1 MDQNQTAKLEL
12 LFHALVDIP
21 RGAEREAA
29 AIRLSEGDGNLARR
43 ALELADSGEKAEA
56 ANRAARQAVSAPRL
70 YGNYRTVRLLGT
82 GGMGAVYLAERTDGQ
97 FQQTAAVKVIA
108 PYVAGETFEE
118 RFLAERQIL
127 AGLSHPNITKLLDG
141 GVTAEGT
148 PYLVMEYVAGD
159 PLDSYCD
166 AHKLGLRERLE
177 LFLKVCAPVAY
188 AHRNLVVHRDLKPSN
203 ILVTS
208 ERQPML
214 LDFGTAKVLTGAEN
228 NATVT
233 LALLTIRYSSPEQR
247 SRAPITTST
256 DIFSLGVILYELL
269 TGAWPFG
276 DPASPRQM
284 LERLA
289 RETPITSPQTAV
301 TEEASLARSSSLR
314 SLRGSLAGDL
324 RNVRAKALAP
334 APEQRYETVQAL
346 SADIENWLAGLPVHA
361 KPPRFSY
368 RAGKFLRRHWLPSA
382 AVAVFMSG
390 LLAATLFSVHEA
402 KLARAEAL
410 KAEKV
415 NRFLND
421 MLSSASTQEFDP
433 QKFTVAQMLDAA
445 APRLETSWKGD
456 PLIEATLRNSLG
468 SSYTAVQKYDLA
480 KLQLETARATFQ
492 RLGRKSDEA
501 ESLFLLGTNAAEAG
515 APAESIRYYRA
526 GLERLD
532 SLGKDAPALLVFRTK
547 QSLADDLSSVMNQ
560 DLEQAGK
567 LFTEAIELAE
577 REPSIPRSE
586 FANARTTQGA
596 MLLNLGKTAEAEA
609 AFNQALALFRQE
621 NFEGSAKAQVFYYLA
636 ILNSRRDNF
645 LAARDFAR
653 QYYEV
658 NLRNIGPDHERTAQA
673 KIMWARFRA
682 ETGETK
688 EAVEQAREAIQVVRR
703 AVPPLSSVLW
713 TPLAS
718 ASHILSLAGR
728 FDEAEP
734 LAREQLAIV
743 DHQQLPEADA
753 RRAGTLFELGI
764 ALQGEKKNREAATT
778 FERADRIYEQLGPV
792 WNLRAEQVR
801 KKLSELRSQPK
812 K

>member
-56 ANRAARQAVSAPRL
+56 ANRAARHAVSAPRL
-70 YGNYRTVRLLGT
+70 YGNYRTIRLLGT

-324 RNVRAKALAP
+324 RNVLAKALAP

-368 RAGKFLRRHWLPSA
+368 RAGKFLRRHWLPCA

-586 FANARTTQGA
+586 LANARTTQGA
-596 MLLNLGKTAEAEA
+596 MLLNGKTAEAEA
-609 AFNQALALFRQE
+609 AFYQALALFRRE
-621 NFEGSAKAQVFYYLA
+621 NYEGIAKGQVFYYLA

-645 LAARDFAR
+645 VAAAEFAR

-688 EAVEQAREAIQVVRR
+688 EAVEQAREAMQVVRR

>member
-1 MDQNQTAKLEL
+1 MHQNETATLEL
-12 LFHALVDIP
+12 LFHALIDIP

-29 AIRLSEGDGNLARR
+29 AIRLSEGDGDLARR
-43 ALELADSGEKAEA
+43 ALDLADSGEKAEA
-56 ANRAARQAVSAPRL
+56 ANRAAREAASAPRL

-177 LFLKVCAPVAY
+177 LFLKVCAPVAH

-208 ERQPML
+208 EGQPML

-247 SRAPITTST
+247 ARAPITTSS

-276 DPASPRQM
+276 DPASPQQM
-284 LERLA
+284 LERFA
-289 RETPITSPQTAV
+289 RETPMTSPLTAV
-301 TEEASLARSSSLR
+301 TEEASRARSSNLR
-314 SLRGSLAGDL
+314 SLRNSLAGDF
-324 RNVRAKALAP
+324 RNVLAKALAP

-346 SADIENWLAGLPVHA
+346 SADIENWLAGLPVQA

-382 AVAVFMSG
+382 AVAVFVSG

-402 KLARAEAL
+402 KLVRAEAL

-421 MLSSASTQEFDP
+421 MLSSASTQDFDP
-433 QKFTVAQMLDAA
+433 RKFTVAQMLDAA
-445 APRLETSWKGD
+445 APRLEMSWKGD

-480 KLQLETARATFQ
+480 KLQLETARTTFQ

-567 LFTEAIELAE
+567 LFTEAIELNH
-577 REPSIPRSE
+577 PSPDRSLPTPGQHR
-586 FANARTTQGA
+586 ARCSSTSGRPPKLR
-596 MLLNLGKTAEAEA
+596 LLST
-609 AFNQALALFRQE
+609 
-621 NFEGSAKAQVFYYLA
+621 
-636 ILNSRRDNF
+636 RRSHF
-645 LAARDFAR
+645 SGR
-653 QYYEV
+653 
-658 NLRNIGPDHERTAQA
+658 RT
-673 KIMWARFRA
+673 
-682 ETGETK
+682 
-688 EAVEQAREAIQVVRR
+688 
-703 AVPPLSSVLW
+703 
-713 TPLAS
+713 
-718 ASHILSLAGR
+718 
-728 FDEAEP
+728 
-734 LAREQLAIV
+734 
-743 DHQQLPEADA
+743 
-753 RRAGTLFELGI
+753 
-764 ALQGEKKNREAATT
+764 
-778 FERADRIYEQLGPV
+778 
-792 WNLRAEQVR
+792 LRAAQKR
-801 KKLSELRSQPK
+801 RYSTILRS
-812 K
+812 